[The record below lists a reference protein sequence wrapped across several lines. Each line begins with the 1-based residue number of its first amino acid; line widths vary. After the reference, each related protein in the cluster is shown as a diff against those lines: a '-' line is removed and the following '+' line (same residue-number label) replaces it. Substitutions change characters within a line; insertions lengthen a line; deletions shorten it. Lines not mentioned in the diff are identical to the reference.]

1 MKFSTKT
8 AVLVAIVI
16 TGSIL
21 SCQSGKN
28 KSDKEALTASVRKS
42 IFPADVMNS
51 CPMNPDSFNT
61 WFESGKVSENG
72 AVNHANSLT
81 FVHDSNC
88 NFYRWSQQMFLWVT
102 STYKGRSVMESP
114 LFFTV
119 TPPDSAGHRDL
130 IPHTDDQP
138 LRAAGHIVQ
147 SGPNRLPVMNAKDG
161 RRFEIIKATAGKPVS
176 VRNDKGQSTEV
187 TRVDFTTPGKP
198 ILMDKAGNPINK
210 PKALLGKHSGNPNI
224 VQEIIQ
230 DGKPVYIDENG
241 NVIESESGQATGD
254 ALRAQNGSLV
264 YYITMVNDVYAWFLA
279 GVQNNQYS
287 GNQFPTT
294 AAQLDSICAYAR
306 KNGVTLPD
314 STALAME
321 LKTSWVEASSLTDA
335 SSYFTIDAVIPTYD
349 TSNSS
354 KWIVNGERTTRLAL
368 AGIHI
373 IGTMNDH
380 PEMVWS
386 TLEHLNNTPNAAYSY
401 VDANN
406 KIQRV
411 AQDAGSSWLLSN
423 NAADPKPN
431 TSHINV
437 SNDTLIAVAGFTVSA
452 SNTLRTKPFGAADSN
467 YQPNSQ
473 VTNAAASNSQ
483 VISLN
488 NDIYGLLMG
497 NDIRKNYFLN
507 GSTWT
512 SGGAGPDGT
521 SYLNSASSAGT
532 AIGTSQLANSTME
545 TYAQNGISYNLYG
558 SCFACHSNNG
568 SLAPADLSHV
578 YGDIVRLNFLKIS
591 NKK

>member
-1 MKFSTKT
+1 MKHSTTIAVVT
-8 AVLVAIVI
+8 ALVVTAAFFA
-16 TGSIL
+16 
-21 SCQSGKN
+21 CKSGKDKSN
-28 KSDKEALTASVRKS
+28 KETLGSTRKS
-42 IFPADVMNS
+42 LFPSDVMQS

-72 AVNHANSLT
+72 AVMHANSLT

-88 NFYRWSQQMFLWVT
+88 NFYRWSHQMFLWVT
-102 STYKGRSVMESP
+102 SSYKGRSVMESP

-119 TPPDSAGHRDL
+119 TPPDSSGHRDL

-138 LRAAGHIVQ
+138 LRATGHIVQ
-147 SGPNRLPVMNAKDG
+147 SGPHRLPVMNSKDG
-161 RRFEIIKATAGKPVS
+161 RRFEIIKSIAGKPVS
-176 VRNDKGQSTEV
+176 VLNDKGQSTEV
-187 TRVDFTTPGKP
+187 SRVDLSNPRLP
-198 ILMDKAGNPINK
+198 ILMDKANKPISK
-210 PKALLGKHSGNPNI
+210 PKALLGKHSGNKMI

-230 DGKPVYIDENG
+230 DGKPVYIDANG
-241 NVIESESGQATGD
+241 NVVESESGQATGD

-279 GVQNNQYS
+279 GVQNNQFS

-306 KNGVTLPD
+306 KNGAVLPD

-321 LKTSWVEASSLTDA
+321 LKTSWVEATSLPDPSA
-335 SSYFTIDAVIPTYD
+335 YFTVDAVVPQYD
-349 TSNSS
+349 TTDGS
-354 KWIVNGERTTRLAL
+354 KWIVKGERTTKLAL
-368 AGIHI
+368 VGIHI
-373 IGTMNDH
+373 IGSMNQH

-386 TLEHLNNTPNAAYSY
+386 TLEHISNTPNAAYSY
-401 VDANN
+401 VDASN

-411 AQDAGSSWLLSN
+411 PQDGGSNWLLTN
-423 NAADPKPN
+423 NAADNNPN
-431 TSHINV
+431 ISHMTV
-437 SNDTLIAVAGFTVSA
+437 SNDTIIANSGYTVSA
-452 SNTLRTKPFGAADSN
+452 SNTQRTKPFGAADSN

-488 NDIYGLLMG
+488 NDVYALLIG
-497 NDIRKNYFLN
+497 KDIRKNYFLN

-521 SYLNSASSAGT
+521 SYLNSSSTPGT

-545 TYAQNGISYNLYG
+545 TYAQNGTAYFTYG
-558 SCFACHSNNG
+558 SCFACHSNSG
-568 SLAPADLSHV
+568 SLAPGDLSHV
-578 YGDIVRLNFLKIS
+578 YADIIKLNFLKLS
-591 NKK
+591 NRK

>member
-1 MKFSTKT
+1 MKHFTT
-8 AVLVAIVI
+8 IAVVMAIVI
-16 TGSIL
+16 TVTIL

-28 KSDKEALTASVRKS
+28 KSASQS
-42 IFPADVMNS
+42 LASTPGSQFPANVMNA

-61 WFESGKVSENG
+61 WFESGKVTENG
-72 AVNHANSLT
+72 AVNHANSLS

-119 TPPDSAGHRDL
+119 TPPDSTGHRDL
-130 IPHTDDQP
+130 IPHSDDQP
-138 LRAAGHIVQ
+138 LRATGNIVQ
-147 SGPNRLPVMNAKDG
+147 SGPHRLPILIAKDG
-161 RRFEIIKATAGKPVS
+161 RRFEVVRAAADKPATVK
-176 VRNDKGQSTEV
+176 NDKGQSTEV
-187 TRVDFTTPGKP
+187 ARVDLSASNQPV
-198 ILMDKAGNPINK
+198 LMDKAGKPISK
-210 PKALLGKHSGNPNI
+210 PRAMLGKHSGNPNI
-224 VQEIIQ
+224 VQEIMHN
-230 DGKPVYIDENG
+230 GKSVYIDENG
-241 NVIESESGQATGD
+241 NIIESESGQATHD

-279 GVQNNQYS
+279 GVQNKQFS

-306 KNGVTLPD
+306 SNGVVLPD

-321 LKTSWVEASSLTDA
+321 LKTSWVEASSLPNA
-335 SSYFTIDAVIPTYD
+335 SSYFTIEAVIPTYD

-354 KWIVNGERTTRLAL
+354 KWIVNGERTTKLAL

-373 IGTMNDH
+373 IGTMNGH

-401 VDANN
+401 VDAGNT
-406 KIQRV
+406 IQRV
-411 AQDAGSSWLLSN
+411 AQDAGGNWLLSS
-423 NAADPKPN
+423 NAADPNPN
-431 TSHINV
+431 LSHIKV
-437 SNDTLIAVAGFTVSA
+437 KNDTLLATAGNTISA

-473 VTNAAASNSQ
+473 VTSAAASNSQ

-488 NDIYGLLMG
+488 NAIFGLLLD
-497 NDIRKNYFLN
+497 NDVRKNYFLN

-521 SYLNSASSAGT
+521 SYLNSSSSPGT

-558 SCFACHSNNG
+558 SCFGCHNGGG
-568 SLAPADLSHV
+568 SLAPSALSHV
-578 YGDIVRLNFLKIS
+578 YGDIVKLNFLKLS